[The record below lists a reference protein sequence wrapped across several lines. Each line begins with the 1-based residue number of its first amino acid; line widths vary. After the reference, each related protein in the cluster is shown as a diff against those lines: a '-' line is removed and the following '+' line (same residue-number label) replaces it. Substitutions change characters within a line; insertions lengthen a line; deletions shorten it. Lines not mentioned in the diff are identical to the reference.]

1 MDFANIGWHLPDH
14 PLIMQQLGLNS
25 VVLPYLIEEPGLLE
39 IAALGSSFGTRVH
52 LGRQKDL
59 GLFVPQIFIY
69 YLV

>member
-1 MDFANIGWHLPDH
+1 
-14 PLIMQQLGLNS
+14 MQQLGLNS
-25 VVLPYLIEEPGLLE
+25 VVLPYLIEEPGLLG
-39 IAALGSSFGTRVH
+39 IAALGSSFRTRVH